1 MADWEERIT
10 IDPEVLAG
18 KPIIKGTRLSVE
30 FIIELLSGGV
40 SIEELLEN
48 YPRITKEDVL
58 ACLAY
63 AADVLQDMR
72 VFPLKAS

>member
-1 MADWEERIT
+1 MAVWEDRIT

-30 FIIELLSGGV
+30 FIIELLSGGI

>member
-1 MADWEERIT
+1 
-10 IDPEVLAG
+10 
-18 KPIIKGTRLSVE
+18 VE

>member
-1 MADWEERIT
+1 MADWEERI
-10 IDPEVLAG
+10 IVDPEILAG
-18 KPIIKGTRLSVE
+18 KPVIKGTRLSVE
-30 FIIELLSGGV
+30 FILGLLGDGV

-58 ACLAY
+58 ACVAY
-63 AADVLQDMR
+63 AADVLQDLR